1 MDVRLVQAVH
11 DFGVYKVSMPEAG
24 LIVLRVAGWGV
35 RDEGDGV
42 TIFDNAEYVEG
53 RADCSFPK
61 IVTQKE
67 AVFH

>member
-1 MDVRLVQAVH
+1 
-11 DFGVYKVSMPEAG
+11 MPEAG

-42 TIFDNAEYVEG
+42 TISYNAEYVEG

-61 IVTQKE
+61 IITQQE